1 MFAQL
6 DGLRGLLDETLK
18 DWDPPKIIVVGQESA
33 GKSSVLERLMMVPL
47 LPRDKVNALIV

>member
-18 DWDPPKIIVVGQESA
+18 GWDPPKIIVVGQESA

-47 LPRDKVNALIV
+47 LPRDKVNACIV